1 MQIDEAIGI
10 SLKNIA
16 QHGDTDIFP
25 FPLEKLVFHD
35 KYKECKDLLVK
46 MHAKFDEYIAR
57 FPPNTLETLTQVGYT
72 GFRWAT
78 QIEPFWNAYYL
89 ALTVTLAQQIESQ
102 RVSINDAS
110 VYSYRFAW
118 NEIEA
123 KLFSKSSWK
132 DFRQRSFDLSG
143 EYKYVV
149 VTDIADFYPR
159 IYHHR
164 LENALNRLPAARDR
178 DIPKRIMT
186 LLGYFSKNVSYG
198 LPVGGP
204 ASRIL
209 SELCLDST
217 DRMLL
222 RNRVKFC
229 RYADDYTIFCNDKTD
244 AYRVLVRL
252 SESLF
257 NEGLVLQK
265 NKTKILTA
273 DEFRSAAKLLDPK
286 DTNDPLASDEQKLLN
301 ITLRYDPYS
310 ETADDDYEAL
320 KTAMANIDIIGIL
333 GREVAKTN
341 IDSTVT
347 KQTIKAIQALD
358 PHEQYGAISTLLNEN
373 NLEVLA
379 PVFVSVMRA
388 VRGVYENLPDF
399 GKQFVDNKLIRLYE
413 DDSHLLS
420 VDLNMSFYLQA
431 LAQSQSARKEEI
443 LIEMYERKTNPL
455 IKRLILIT
463 MSNWNCHY
471 WLTDLKRKYAGLSDW
486 EKRYFIGSSY
496 VLGDEGKHW
505 RNHTKA
511 TWSPMDELTG
521 DWFAYR
527 MQRERWLPL

>member
-1 MQIDEAIGI
+1 MKISEAIGI
-10 SLKNIA
+10 SLKNISR
-16 QHGDTDIFP
+16 HGDTDVFP

-35 KYKECKDLLVK
+35 KYDECKKLLLEL
-46 MHAKFDEYIAR
+46 HENFEEFIAR

-89 ALTVTLAQQIESQ
+89 ALSVTLAQKIEDQ
-102 RVSINDAS
+102 RVPVDDAS
-110 VYSYRFAW
+110 VYSYRFFW
-118 NEIEA
+118 NETDS
-123 KLFSKSSWK
+123 KLFSDSSWK
-132 DFRQRSFDLSG
+132 DFRKRSFDLSG

-164 LENALNRLPAARDR
+164 LENALARLPSAGDA
-178 DIPKRIMT
+178 PKRIMT

-222 RNRVKFC
+222 RSKVKFC

-273 DEFRSAAKLLDPK
+273 EEFRSAAKLLDPK
-286 DTNDPLASDEQKLLN
+286 DKNDPLASDEQKLLN

-320 KTAMANIDIIGIL
+320 KSSMAEVDIVGIL
-333 GREVAKTN
+333 GREVTKTN
-341 IDSTVT
+341 IDSVVT
-347 KQTIKAIQALD
+347 KQAIKAVQALD
-358 PHEQYGAISTLLNEN
+358 SSKQYGAIITLLNEN

-379 PVFVSVMRA
+379 PVFVTVMRA
-388 VRGVYENLPDF
+388 VRSVYDNLSDF
-399 GKQFVDNKLIRLYE
+399 GKQFVDKKLIELYE
-413 DDSHLLS
+413 NDSHLLS

-431 LAQSQSARKEEI
+431 LVQSQSARKEEI
-443 LIEMYERKTNPL
+443 LIEIYDRKTNPL
-455 IKRLILIT
+455 IKRLILIA
-463 MSNWNCHY
+463 MSNWSCHY

-511 TWSPMDELTG
+511 TWSPMDKLTR
-521 DWFAYR
+521 DWFADR
-527 MQRERWLPL
+527 TNKESWLPL

>member
-1 MQIDEAIGI
+1 MKIDDAIGI

-16 QHGDTDIFP
+16 RHGDTDVFP

-35 KYKECKDLLVK
+35 DFEKCKSLLLE
-46 MHAKFDEYIAR
+46 MHAKFDDYLAR

-72 GFRWAT
+72 GFRWTT

-89 ALTVTLAQQIESQ
+89 ALVISLAQQIEDQ
-102 RVSINDAS
+102 RVPINDAS

-118 NEIEA
+118 NDADA
-123 KLFSKSSWK
+123 KLFSDSSWK
-132 DFRQRSFDLSG
+132 DFRQRSFDLSSDS
-143 EYKYVV
+143 KYVV

-164 LENALNRLPAARDR
+164 LENALTRLPSAG
-178 DIPKRIMT
+178 DIPKRIMK

-222 RNRVKFC
+222 RNRIKFS

-265 NKTKILTA
+265 NKTKILTSE
-273 DEFRSAAKLLDPK
+273 EFRSTAKLLDPK
-286 DTNDPLASDEQKLLN
+286 DTKDPLASDEQKLLN

-320 KTAMANIDIIGIL
+320 KAAMRNVDIVGIL

-347 KQTIKAIQALD
+347 KQAIKAIQSLD
-358 PHEQYGAISTLLNEN
+358 THKQYGAISTLLNEN

-379 PVFVSVMRA
+379 PVFVTVMRA
-388 VRGVYENLPDF
+388 VRSVYDNLLDH
-399 GKQFVDNKLIRLYE
+399 GKSFVDNKLINIFE
-413 DDSHLLS
+413 SDSHLLS
-420 VDLNMSFYLQA
+420 VDLNMSFYIQA
-431 LAQSQSARKEEI
+431 LAQRQSPRKEEI
-443 LIEMYERKTNPL
+443 LIEIYDRKTNPL
-455 IKRLILIT
+455 IKRLILIA
-463 MSNWNCHY
+463 MSNWSCHY

-496 VLGDEGKHW
+496 VLGDEGRHW

-511 TWSPMDELTG
+511 TWSPMDELTR
-521 DWFAYR
+521 DWFA
-527 MQRERWLPL
+527 QRFNKERLLPL

>member
-1 MQIDEAIGI
+1 MQINKAIEI
-10 SLKNIA
+10 SLKNISR
-16 QHGDTDIFP
+16 HGDTDVFP

-35 KYKECKDLLVK
+35 ELDNCKTLLQK
-46 MHAKFDEYIAR
+46 IHANFDEYISR

-78 QIEPFWNAYYL
+78 QIEPYWNAYYL
-89 ALTVTLAQQIESQ
+89 ALVISLAQKIEEQ
-102 RVSINDAS
+102 RVSVEDES
-110 VYSYRFAW
+110 VYSYRFTW
-118 NEIEA
+118 NEDDA
-123 KLFSKSSWK
+123 KLFSESSWK
-132 DFRQRSFDLSG
+132 DYRQKSFNLSG

-164 LENALNRLPAARDR
+164 LENALNRLSCVG

-186 LLGYFSKNVSYG
+186 LLGSFSKNVSYG

-217 DRMLL
+217 DKMLL

-229 RYADDYTIFCNDKTD
+229 RYADDYSIFCNDKTD
-244 AYRVLVRL
+244 AYRLLVKL

-265 NKTKILTA
+265 NKTKILTS
-273 DEFRSAAKLLDPK
+273 DEFRSSTKLLDPK
-286 DTNDPLASDEQKLLN
+286 DANDPLATDEQKLLN

-310 ETADDDYEAL
+310 ETAEDDYEAL
-320 KTAMANIDIIGIL
+320 KSAMSGIDILGIL

-347 KQTIKAIQALD
+347 KQAIKAIQALD
-358 PHEQYGAISTLLNEN
+358 PTQQYGAISTLLNQN

-379 PVFVSVMRA
+379 PVFVTVMRA
-388 VRGVYENLPDF
+388 VRSVYENLPDT
-399 GKQFVDNKLIRLYE
+399 GKQFVDKMLIEIYE
-413 DDSHLLS
+413 SDSHLLS
-420 VDLNMSFYLQA
+420 VDLNMSFYLQSMS
-431 LAQSQSARKEEI
+431 QNQSARKEEI
-443 LIEMYERKTNPL
+443 LIEIYDKNTNPL
-455 IKRLILIT
+455 IKRLILLT

-471 WLTDLKRKYAGLSDW
+471 WLTDLKRKYAGLSEW

-505 RNHTKA
+505 RNHIKA
-511 TWSPMDELTG
+511 TWSPMDELTR
-521 DWFAYR
+521 DWFAKR
-527 MQRERWLPL
+527 MQRDRWLPL

>member
-1 MQIDEAIGI
+1 MKIEDAIDI

-16 QHGDTDIFP
+16 RHGDTDVFP

-35 KYKECKDLLVK
+35 KHDDCKALLLK
-46 MHAKFDEYIAR
+46 MHGKFDDFIAR

-89 ALTVTLAQQIESQ
+89 ALVVMLAQQIEQQ
-102 RVSINDAS
+102 RVPIAEETI
-110 VYSYRFAW
+110 YSYRYAW
-118 NEIEA
+118 DEGEA
-123 KLFSKSSWK
+123 KLFADSSWK
-132 DFRQRSFDLSG
+132 DYRQCSFDRSN
-143 EYKYVV
+143 EFEYVV

-164 LENALNRLPAARDR
+164 IENSLNRLPAVG
-178 DIPKRIMT
+178 DIPKRIMK
-186 LLGYFSKNVSYG
+186 LLGNFSKNVSYG

-217 DRMLL
+217 DKLLL

-229 RYADDYTIFCNDKTD
+229 RYADDYSIFCRDKAN
-244 AYRVLVRL
+244 AYQVLVRL

-273 DEFRSAAKLLDPK
+273 EEFRASTKLLDPK
-286 DTNDPLASDEQKLLN
+286 DATDPLANDEQKLLN

-310 ETADDDYEAL
+310 ETAEDDYETL
-320 KTAMANIDIIGIL
+320 KAAMSDIDIIGIL

-341 IDSTVT
+341 IDSTVA
-347 KQTIKAIQALD
+347 KQAIKAIQALE
-358 PHEQYGAISTLLNEN
+358 PHEQYGAVSTLLSDS

-379 PVFVSVMRA
+379 PVFVTVMRA
-388 VRGVYENLPDF
+388 IRAVYDNLPAE
-399 GKQFVDNKLIRLYE
+399 GKLFVDRELIRLYE
-413 DDSHLLS
+413 DSPYLLS
-420 VDLNMSFYLQA
+420 VDLNLSFYIQA
-431 LAQSQSARKEEI
+431 LSQSQSARKEEI
-443 LIEMYERKTNPL
+443 LIDIYERKTNPL
-455 IKRLILIT
+455 IKRQILIA

-471 WLTDLKRKYAGLSDW
+471 WLTDLRRKYAGLSEW
-486 EKRYFIGSSY
+486 EKRYFIGASY

-505 RNHTKA
+505 RNHTKEN
-511 TWSPMDELTG
+511 WSPMDIVTRS
-521 DWFAYR
+521 WFADR
-527 MQRERWLPL
+527 MQTRRWLPL

>member
-1 MQIDEAIGI
+1 MKIDAAIEI

-16 QHGDTDIFP
+16 RHGDTDVFP

-35 KYKECKDLLVK
+35 RYEDCKTLLAD

-72 GFRWAT
+72 GFRWTT

-89 ALTVTLAQQIESQ
+89 ALAVTLAQKIEDQ

-110 VYSYRFAW
+110 VFSYRFSW
-118 NEIEA
+118 NEIDA
-123 KLFSKSSWK
+123 KLFSDSSWK
-132 DFRQRSFDLSG
+132 NFRRRSFELSG

-164 LENALNRLPAARDR
+164 LENALTRLPSAG

-204 ASRIL
+204 ASRIF

-286 DTNDPLASDEQKLLN
+286 DTKDPLASDEQKLLN

-320 KTAMANIDIIGIL
+320 KAAMTDVDIVGIL

-341 IDSTVT
+341 IDSAVT
-347 KQTIKAIQALD
+347 KQAIKAIQALD
-358 PHEQYGAISTLLNEN
+358 PHKQYGAISTLLNEN

-379 PVFVSVMRA
+379 PVFVTVMRA
-388 VRGVYENLPDF
+388 IRSIYENLSDA
-399 GKQFVDNKLIRLYE
+399 GKQFVDKKLIALYE
-413 DDSHLLS
+413 NDSHLLS

-431 LAQSQSARKEEI
+431 LAQMQSARKEEI
-443 LIEMYERKTNPL
+443 LIEIYDRKTNPL
-455 IKRLILIT
+455 IKRIILIA

-496 VLGDEGKHW
+496 VLGDEGRHW
-505 RNHTKA
+505 RNHTKT
-511 TWSPMDELTG
+511 TWSPMDELTRK
-521 DWFAYR
+521 WFADR
-527 MQRERWLPL
+527 IQKERWLPL